1 MKPVLTDFDYQV
13 LKLIP
18 RGEGRIV
25 SREIESL
32 LNTNKRRIFA
42 STERLKKDGV
52 PIVAERIG
60 NSKGLYIATTPDEK
74 SAGLVSLRNQAKS
87 INDRVKQVEQS
98 KLNTWDYDLQD
109 PEWRE
114 KATGE
119 QVVEIDGKEFSF
131 HAELAGG
138 DTRKGYV
145 TIPEETMNAIK
156 NTLAQK
162 HQGNKSNG
170 N

>member
-1 MKPVLTDFDYQV
+1 MKPVLSEFDYQV
-13 LKLIP
+13 LSLIP
-18 RGEGRIV
+18 RGERRIV
-25 SREIESL
+25 SREIQSIL
-32 LNTNKRRIFA
+32 HA
-42 STERLKKDGV
+42 SERLVRDSIERLRKNGV
-52 PIVAERIG
+52 PIVADRVTK
-60 NSKGLYIATTPDEK
+60 NKGMYIATTPEEK
-74 SAGLVSLRNQAKS
+74 NVGLVSLQNQ
-87 INDRVKQVEQS
+87 VKTTQKTIADVRQS